1 MKKKVID
8 DVGMF
13 NILLIGEN
21 PHSISIADNIK
32 SKFCFGFDEV
42 ENQLK
47 FNIVDDI
54 ERDVKSNSWFNE
66 FIFELASMSR
76 FNNISMSVGF
86 YKWMSSASPME
97 KMYMKKLLQAMNF
110 VIIDV
115 QNDNRNTSQF
125 SDDIPQIHFDST
137 VDFLGDLYKWIDSQI
152 SKLSSKIQTI
162 RLIRSL
168 GGKNLPFLGD
178 VFGCLSGKKY
188 KEIISTDTMR
198 FDVPILFDEFCKLS
212 KGKTIDELEDCVFT
226 RTNSALSMFFK

>member
-21 PHSISIADNIK
+21 SHSISIADNIK
-32 SKFCFGFDEV
+32 SKFCSDEV

-66 FIFELASMSR
+66 FIFDASSMSM
-76 FNNISMSVGF
+76 FNNI
-86 YKWMSSASPME
+86 WMSAEFYNWVKNAKTME
-97 KMYMKKLLQAMNF
+97 WLYMKKLLLAMNT

-115 QNDNRNTSQF
+115 DDSNSDNCVFDN
-125 SDDIPQIHFDST
+125 DIPQTKFNINK
-137 VDFLGDLYKWIDSQI
+137 DFFGDLVNWIDSQL
-152 SKLSSKIQTI
+152 SKLNPKMQTI
-162 RLIRSL
+162 RLIKSFA
-168 GGKNLPFLGD
+168 GKNMPFLGD

-212 KGKTIDELEDCVFT
+212 KGRTIDELEDCVFT